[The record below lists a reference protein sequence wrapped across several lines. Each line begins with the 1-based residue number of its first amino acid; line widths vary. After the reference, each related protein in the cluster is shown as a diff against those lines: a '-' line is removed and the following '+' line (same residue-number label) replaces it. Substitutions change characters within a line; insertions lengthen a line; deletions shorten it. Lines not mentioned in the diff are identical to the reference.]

1 MMKKVSFLITAI
13 LIMMTV
19 FATTISAQT
28 TVDIMLNGKSVNF
41 YDAKP
46 FIDSNGRTQVPVRFI
61 AEALG
66 AVVKWDKST
75 KTVTITH
82 EEKEIKI
89 LIGKRSYAA
98 NGKNKQ
104 MDTAAVLKEDRTFV
118 PVRFIGEEF
127 GARVNW
133 DRLYRMVYINTIKEQ
148 EHSEN
153 NKTNNQDDY
162 QKEMLTLVNQI
173 RKKEGLEPLEYDSS
187 LAGAAQVRAGELL
200 SNFSHTR
207 PDGTSCFSILKEYS
221 ISYRTCAENIAAGR
235 ANPSEVIN
243 QWMNSE
249 GHRKNILNPSFRKM
263 GIGYVKSNE
272 GYGHYWV
279 QLFTG

>member
-1 MMKKVSFLITAI
+1 MMKKVSLLVTAT

-19 FATTISAQT
+19 FAATISAQT
-28 TVDIMLNGKSVNF
+28 TVDIMLNGKSINF

-61 AEALG
+61 AEGLG
-66 AVVKWDKST
+66 ALVKWDKST
-75 KTVTITH
+75 KTVTITLDK
-82 EEKEIKI
+82 KEIKI
-89 LIGKRSYAA
+89 IIGKSSYTA
-98 NGKNKQ
+98 NGKSKQ

-148 EHSEN
+148 EDSKN
-153 NKTNNQDDY
+153 NKINSESDY

-173 RKKEGLEPLEYDSS
+173 RKKEGLEPLEYDTG
-187 LAGAAQVRAGELL
+187 LGGAAQVRAGELL

-207 PDGTSCFSILKEYS
+207 PDGTSCFSVLKEYS

-235 ANPSEVIN
+235 ANPSEVIE

-249 GHRKNILNPSFRKM
+249 GHRKNILNPSYKKN
-263 GIGYVKSNE
+263 GDWLCKIK
-272 GYGHYWV
+272 
-279 QLFTG
+279 